1 LDHGQVYLV
10 TDQLTRF
17 VLVGESAGNCNKAV
31 KTLRLAVFAPSPI
44 LHPQSLDYNV
54 RVYTLE
60 DSMAALE
67 VTETELIYFR
77 NVNHSIRF
85 PKQSEHILGDKR
97 IKYNN
102 PSFTTMSQRALY

>member
-1 LDHGQVYLV
+1 MQKVVTLGEETINTPVFTQLDHGQVYLV

-17 VLVGESAGNCNKAV
+17 VLVGESAGNSNKAV

-60 DSMAALE
+60 DNMAALE
-67 VTETELIYFR
+67 VMETEL
-77 NVNHSIRF
+77 V
-85 PKQSEHILGDKR
+85 
-97 IKYNN
+97 
-102 PSFTTMSQRALY
+102 